1 MEIAKLVLE
10 YVKAL
15 IWPITVLTLSL
26 LFRREV
32 KRLFARLRKA
42 VLPGG
47 VSLDL
52 QEEVQEV
59 KQLSEKIQST
69 PTSDKS
75 RSTPGIPLTEA
86 NARMMKLGLAP
97 MLSGLD
103 IAYYRAKAETDPV
116 LALAGLRIDLETMM
130 RNVALGFKVKLAS
143 SGPIPRLLARL
154 QEAGAITSDQM
165 QLSQKIFNVCN
176 QAMHGRFVS
185 REEAEE
191 VIKAAEVLFKQYLAW
206 LSWGFDDNWKPSQS

>member
-143 SGPIPRLLARL
+143 SGPIPRLLARI

-165 QLSQKIFNVCN
+165 QLAQKIFNVCN

-191 VIKAAEVLFKQYLAW
+191 VIKAAEVLFGHYLAW
-206 LSWGFDDNWKPSQS
+206 LSWGFDDDWKPKQ

>member
-59 KQLSEKIQST
+59 NSCPKKIQST

-103 IAYYRAKAETDPV
+103 IAYHRAKAETGP
-116 LALAGLRIDLETMM
+116 GPRPRRPEN
-130 RNVALGFKVKLAS
+130 RLG
-143 SGPIPRLLARL
+143 
-154 QEAGAITSDQM
+154 
-165 QLSQKIFNVCN
+165 
-176 QAMHGRFVS
+176 
-185 REEAEE
+185 
-191 VIKAAEVLFKQYLAW
+191 
-206 LSWGFDDNWKPSQS
+206 DDDA